1 MAFLVWLPRPADTW
15 YPSPVKADTSPWRRK
30 TTMKPPSCSIC
41 ASALAM
47 CPLNEF
53 CRVRALSYLYQALCA
68 LAARKAEHLDAAA
81 VIVHAREGRDPQ
93 CATALD
99 LFFNFLGS
107 VAGDLAL
114 TLGARGG
121 VYVGGGIVPRLIPEL
136 ESSSFR
142 DRFESKGRF
151 RDYLRDIPTFVI
163 NTKVSPAFLWERR
176 VHWTWTENSKPGVG
190 SKSAQRVWCL
200 VTICGSKLPWRS
212 RGFL

>member
-1 MAFLVWLPRPADTW
+1 MLGAGTGLGASGLAASPGGHLV
-15 YPSPVKADTSPWRRK
+15 PVTGEGRHITLAAQDDHEAAVVQHLRQHFGHV
-30 TTMKPPSCSIC
+30 
-41 ASALAM
+41 SA
-47 CPLNEF
+47 E
-53 CRVRALSYLYQALCA
+53 RVLSGPGLVNLYQALCA

-163 NTKVSPAFLWERR
+163 NTKVSPAFM
-176 VHWTWTENSKPGVG
+176 G
-190 SKSAQRVWCL
+190 A
-200 VTICGSKLPWRS
+200 S
-212 RGFL
+212 RALDMD